1 MARRQPPK
9 PVTEASLHQAAL
21 RYLERFAASGEMIR
35 RVLARRVERAARA
48 GVVERAAGARLI
60 ERVLT
65 RLATA
70 RLVDDGGFA
79 AVRAQSLQRR
89 GGSTRAIRA
98 RLAAQGVAR
107 DAIDAALA
115 ARRAEAADPELDAAV
130 ALARRRRLGP
140 FRAGDRAAHRQR
152 DLGVLARAGFEG
164 AVARRVI
171 DAPDAASLDDL
182 A

>member
-48 GVVERAAGARLI
+48 GVVERDAGRRVV
-60 ERVLT
+60 ERVLA
-65 RLATA
+65 RLAA
-70 RLVDDGGFA
+70 AQLVDDGTFA
-79 AVRAQSLQRR
+79 ALRTQSLQRR

-98 RLAAQGVAR
+98 RLAAQGVGR

-115 ARRAEAADPELDAAV
+115 ARQAEAADPELAAAV

-140 FRAGDRAAHRQR
+140 FRLGDRPAHRQR
-152 DLGVLARAGFEG
+152 DLGVLARAGFGGE
-164 AVARRVI
+164 VARRVI
-171 DAPDAASLDDL
+171 DAADAASLDDS